1 MGNFRALITV
11 EISSSNLILI
21 VIICGPDS
29 INTEYRNGLCQVKK
43 KRSLAP
49 LPFKLRAQYYWKSS
63 AERNTK
69 SCKPPSAWAGASP
82 IERDAWV
89 YSQVHNFHYSTILVL
104 EPELLGTVQDVGCSG
119 EFNCKLKRGLVTA
132 WSRKAKVGRVFTKAP
147 TSQELYKQAT
157 WDNTVTA
164 PPWPQQIHL
173 NRCSLECWEP
183 HTCSALVNGIF
194 LLQLN
199 GCHISMS
206 SRIVLCFTSKS
217 SGKLPSVEHQTKRIL
232 ESGQRKKH
240 THTHT
245 HLSLFPYS
253 SHISV
258 WPGAMTL

>member
-1 MGNFRALITV
+1 M
-11 EISSSNLILI
+11 
-21 VIICGPDS
+21 
-29 INTEYRNGLCQVKK
+29 
-43 KRSLAP
+43 
-49 LPFKLRAQYYWKSS
+49 
-63 AERNTK
+63 
-69 SCKPPSAWAGASP
+69 
-82 IERDAWV
+82 
-89 YSQVHNFHYSTILVL
+89 HNFHYSTILVL

-164 PPWPQQIHL
+164 PPRPQQIHL

-245 HLSLFPYS
+245 PPFTIPLLLTYYLYDLGLWLFNKSCDFIDTCLSIEGLLS
-253 SHISV
+253 AIQI
-258 WPGAMTL
+258 